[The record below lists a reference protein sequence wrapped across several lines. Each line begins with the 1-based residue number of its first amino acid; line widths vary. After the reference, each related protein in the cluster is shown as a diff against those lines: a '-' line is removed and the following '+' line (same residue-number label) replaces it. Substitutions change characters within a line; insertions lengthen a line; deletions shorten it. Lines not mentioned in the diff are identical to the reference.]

1 VKLPLL
7 LLTSV
12 LMAGCSLAPT
22 YQKPEV
28 YTPDNFRE
36 DGPWRLAKP
45 ADQAA
50 RGEWWKL
57 LSDEQLNQM
66 EQDLMGG
73 NLDLAI
79 ALDRYD
85 AASAILGQQEAA
97 QLPSLDAQGNFL
109 TNRQSAARPLR
120 GANQPNVYGNTAF
133 GAGTTYELDLWGRV
147 RNTVAAGSARAQAAL
162 SDVESVRLSLQAQ
175 LASRYIEL
183 RGLDSEILLLDDSI
197 KAYGQE
203 LKLIERRHD
212 EGIVSGIDVARSK
225 TLLEETEV
233 LRQQALAKRALF
245 DHAIALLLGK
255 IPSQFTVKAEPLGLK
270 APATPSV
277 IPSEVL
283 QRRPDIAA
291 AERRVAAAN
300 AEIGVAKAAFY
311 PTFSLSAGGGF
322 QDVGGRNLI
331 STPNSFWT
339 LGPLAFFNVFD
350 GGLRRSLVEQAEA
363 RTHEAGDTYRQTVL
377 KAFTEVE
384 DNLSQLKSL
393 EDQDRH
399 QTEAVK
405 AARHTWDLAMNRY
418 REGAVS
424 YLEVVDAENTRLRT
438 ERSSLSIQVQRLQ
451 ATVGLVRAVGGGW

>member
-1 VKLPLL
+1 MKFRLYYLAAF
-7 LLTSV
+7 

-28 YTPDNFRE
+28 FTPDNFRE
-36 DGPWRLAKP
+36 DGTWRVARP
-45 ADQAA
+45 ADQAS
-50 RGEWWKL
+50 RGEWWKNLNDEL
-57 LSDEQLNQM
+57 LSQM
-66 EQDLMGG
+66 EAELSTG
-73 NLDLAI
+73 NLNLSI

-85 AASAILGQQEAA
+85 AARAILGEREAA
-97 QLPSLDAQGNFL
+97 LLPSVDAQGNFL
-109 TNRQSAARPLR
+109 TDRQSANRPLR
-120 GANQPNVYGNTAF
+120 GANQPNVYGNTMLA
-133 GAGTTYELDLWGRV
+133 AGTTYELDLWGRV
-147 RNTVAAGSARAQAAL
+147 RNLVAAGTALAEAAK

-203 LKLIERRHD
+203 LKLMERRHD

-233 LRQQALAKRALF
+233 LRQQAISRRALF
-245 DHAIALLLGK
+245 DHSIALLLGK
-255 IPSQFTVKAEPLGLK
+255 APSQFSVKSGPLALR
-270 APATPSV
+270 APATPV
-277 IPSEVL
+277 AIPSDVL

-300 AEIGVAKAAFY
+300 AEIGVARAAFF
-311 PTFSLSAGGGF
+311 PTFSLTAGGGF
-322 QDVGGRNLI
+322 QNVGGGNLI

-339 LGPLAFFNVFD
+339 MGPLAFVNVFD

-363 RTHEAGDTYRQTVL
+363 RTHEAADIYKQTVL
-377 KAFTEVE
+377 GAFTEVE

-393 EDQDRH
+393 ESQDQH
-399 QTEAVK
+399 QSEAVK
-405 AARHTWDLAMNRY
+405 AARHTWELAMNRY

>member
-1 VKLPLL
+1 MKLRLL
-7 LLTSV
+7 LLLSFM
-12 LMAGCSLAPT
+12 MAGCSLAPT

-28 YTPDNFRE
+28 ATPDSFHE
-36 DGPWRLAKP
+36 DGTWRTAKP
-45 ADQAA
+45 ADQAN

-57 LSDEQLNQM
+57 LNDEQLNQM
-66 EQDLMGG
+66 EQDLASS

-85 AASAILGQQEAA
+85 QARALLSQNEAA
-97 QLPSLDAQGNFL
+97 LTPSLDAQGNFL

-133 GAGTTYELDLWGRV
+133 GAGTNYELDLWGRV
-147 RNTVAAGSARAQAAL
+147 RNTVAAGAARLDAAQ
-162 SDVESVRLSLQAQ
+162 SDVESVKLSLQTQ
-175 LASRYIEL
+175 LASGYIEL

-197 KAYGQE
+197 KAYRQE
-203 LKLIERRHD
+203 LKLMERRHD

-233 LRQQALAKRALF
+233 LRQQAISRRALF
-245 DHAIALLLGK
+245 DHSIALLLGK
-255 IPSQFTVKAEPLGLK
+255 TPSQFSVKPAQLALK
-270 APATPSV
+270 SPSTPQA
-277 IPSEVL
+277 IPSDVL

-311 PTFSLSAGGGF
+311 PTFSLTAGGGF
-322 QDVGGRNLI
+322 QDVGGANLI

-339 LGPLAFFNVFD
+339 LGPLAFVNIFD
-350 GGLRRSLVEQAEA
+350 GGLRRSLVAQAEA
-363 RTHEAGDTYRQTVL
+363 KTHEAADYYKQTVL
-377 KAFTEVE
+377 RAFTEVE
-384 DNLSQLKSL
+384 DNLSLLKSL
-393 EDQDRH
+393 EQQDQH
-399 QTEAVK
+399 QSEATK
-405 AARHTWDLAMNRY
+405 AARHTWELAMNRY

-451 ATVGLVRAVGGGW
+451 ATVGLVRAVGGSW